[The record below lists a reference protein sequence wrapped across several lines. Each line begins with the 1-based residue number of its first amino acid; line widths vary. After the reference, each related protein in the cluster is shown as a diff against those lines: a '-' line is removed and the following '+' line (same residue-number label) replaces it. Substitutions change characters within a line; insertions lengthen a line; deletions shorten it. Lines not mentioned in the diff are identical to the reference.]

1 MKSILVVDD
10 VRDLADSTA
19 DLLRL
24 LGYSVRTAY
33 NGRDA
38 VEAAVAERPDVVLLD
53 LNMPVMDG
61 FEAAMTIRCRYA
73 SPPPLIVAVS
83 ALASP
88 AIEEKLRES
97 GFDHYVTKPA
107 DVVQLIEL
115 LEQDKA

>member
-10 VRDLADSTA
+10 VHELADSTA

-24 LGYSVRTAY
+24 LGYTTRTAY
-33 NGRDA
+33 NGREA
-38 VEAAVAERPDVVLLD
+38 VESVAAQRPDVVLLD

-61 FEAAMTIRCRYA
+61 FEAARSIRSKYS

-83 ALASP
+83 ALAGP
-88 AIEEKLRES
+88 AVEEKLRDY

-107 DVVQLIEL
+107 DVVQLIEMV
-115 LEQDKA
+115 EHKAR